1 MCQAISPASADGQAQ
16 KVSSQTNLSSYKNVT
31 FSLEGFYG
39 AVGRWREEKS
49 IIRPP
54 IQILMHAAISGV
66 IISQNIS
73 GKC

>member
-1 MCQAISPASADGQAQ
+1 MD
-16 KVSSQTNLSSYKNVT
+16 LSSYKNVT
-31 FSLEGFYG
+31 FILEGFLRYWE
-39 AVGRWREEKS
+39 AVTLEEKS

-54 IQILMHAAISGV
+54 IRILMHAAISGV